1 MKNENVLLMCEPQ
14 FYGVEYVINPW
25 MKGNVGCVDHSL
37 AFHQWRRLHET
48 ILSLGDVE
56 VIQPIYGLPDMVFT
70 ANGGFVYE
78 GVFVPSHYRYP
89 QRRPETT
96 YFAEWFRER
105 RYRVADLRS
114 GSTFEGEGD
123 ALIQP
128 GRPLLWGGYGPRTSL
143 AAHRDLAQMFEV
155 ELVPLHLID
164 ERFYHLDTC
173 FCPLPE
179 GRLIYYPQAFDRES
193 LDAIHS
199 RIPAD
204 NRFEVSDADALN
216 FACNAVD
223 LGNRFITHYAGDN
236 LCRKLESWGFE
247 VIFCP
252 LSEFI
257 RAGGSVKCLVMRMS
271 HPLVAAVVAAE
282 RPSTFICE
290 REVMADGHLLD
301 RGIASQILDCVKEGG
316 CDFEIHNLNVGQRH
330 DQHSTMQF
338 SVVAPGPQRLDTVL
352 ERLLRIG
359 VRLTEEEID
368 AHVRKVQSDGVAPW
382 GFYGT
387 TIYPTDLRVKGE
399 WIRVLDQRMDGV
411 IVVSDTQGE
420 IAAHCSL
427 IRNLKEGDEVV
438 CGFEGIRIHSHQ
450 ETREREPFGF
460 MTSPVSSERRVEAA
474 VEDLAW
480 EMLRVREQN
489 GRIVLVAGPVVIHTG
504 GGAHLARLLR
514 MGYGQALLGGNAIA
528 VHDIEHALFGTS
540 LGVDLKRGGAI
551 HGGHQHHLRAINIIR
566 SCGGIAEAVH
576 QGVLRHGV
584 MYECVVNNIPFCLA
598 GSIRDDGPLPETR
611 MNLITAQ
618 DEYAQLIKGASLI
631 LMLAST
637 LHSIGVGNMTPA
649 GVRLIAVDINPSVG
663 LKLADRGSAEC
674 WSIVTDVGLF
684 LRLLADRL
692 EAEDR
697 DRFAGTE

>member
-1 MKNENVLLMCEPQ
+1 MKSENAFLMCEPQ
-14 FYGVEYVINPW
+14 FYNVEYVINPW
-25 MKGNVGCVDHSL
+25 MKGNVGCVDHSAAL
-37 AFHQWRRLHET
+37 QQWQRLHET
-48 ILSLGDVE
+48 ISHFGQVE
-56 VIQPIYGLPDMVFT
+56 LIPQIYALPDMVFA
-70 ANGGFVYE
+70 ANGGLAYE
-78 GVFVPSHYRYP
+78 GVLVPSYYRYM
-89 QRRPETT
+89 QRRPETS
-96 YFAEWFRER
+96 YFTEWFRER
-105 RYRVADLRS
+105 RFRIAELRS
-114 GSTFEGEGD
+114 GITFEGEGD
-123 ALIQP
+123 ALFQQ
-128 GRPLLWGGYGPRTSL
+128 GRPLMWGGYGPRTSL
-143 AAHRDLAQMFEV
+143 AAYRDLAQIFEAEV
-155 ELVPLHLID
+155 VPLHLID

-179 GRLIYYPQAFDRES
+179 DRLVYYPKAFDRES

-199 RIPAD
+199 RISAD
-204 NRFEVSDADALN
+204 NRFEVSDTDALN
-216 FACNAVD
+216 FACNALD
-223 LGNRFITHYAGDN
+223 LGNRFIANFAGDD
-236 LCRKLESWGFE
+236 LRRKLESWGFE
-247 VIFCP
+247 VALCP

-257 RAGGSVKCLVMRMS
+257 RAGGSVKCLVLRLN
-271 HPLVAAVVAAE
+271 HPVVAREVAAA
-282 RPSTFICE
+282 RPATSICE
-290 REVMADGHLLD
+290 REVMAEGHLLD
-301 RGIASQILDCVKEGG
+301 RGIAGQILDCVKEGG
-316 CDFEIHNLNVGQRH
+316 CDFEIHDLQVGQRH
-330 DQHSTMQF
+330 DQHSAMRF

-359 VRLTEEEID
+359 VRLTEGEID
-368 AHVRKVQSDGVAPW
+368 AKARRVQADGVAPW

-399 WIRVLDQRMDGV
+399 WIRVSDQRMDGV
-411 IVVSDTQGE
+411 IVVGDSPDGVT
-420 IAAHCSL
+420 ARCVL
-427 IRNLKEGDEVV
+427 IRNLKLGDEVV
-438 CGFEGIRIHSHQ
+438 CGVEGIRIHSHQ
-450 ETREREPFGF
+450 ETREHEPFGF
-460 MTSPVSSERRVEAA
+460 MTSPVSSERRVEAV

-480 EMLRVREQN
+480 EMIRAREQK

-504 GGAHLARLLR
+504 GGAHLARLIR

-540 LGVDLKRGGAI
+540 LGIDLKRGGAI

-584 MYECVVNNIPFCLA
+584 MYECIVNNIPFCLA

-618 DEYAQLIKGASLI
+618 DEYAQLIRGASMI

-637 LHSIGVGNMTPA
+637 LHAIGVGNMTPA

-692 EAEDR
+692 EAENRSGVAD
-697 DRFAGTE
+697 AK

>member
-1 MKNENVLLMCEPQ
+1 MKSEDAFLMCEPQ

-25 MKGNVGCVDHSL
+25 MKGNVGCVDRSV
-37 AFHQWRRLHET
+37 AMQQWKHLHAT
-48 ILSLGDVE
+48 LSSLGEIKLV
-56 VIQPIYGLPDMVFT
+56 QPIYGLPDMVFS
-70 ANGGFVYE
+70 ANGGLTYE
-78 GVFVPSHYRYP
+78 GVFISSYYRYP
-89 QRRPETT
+89 QRRPETQ
-96 YFAEWFRER
+96 YFTSWFREQR
-105 RYRVADLRS
+105 FRIAELRS
-114 GSTFEGEGD
+114 GATFEGEGD
-123 ALIQP
+123 ALFQP

-155 ELVPLHLID
+155 ELVPLRLID

-179 GRLIYYPQAFDRES
+179 DRLLYYPQAFDHES

-199 RIPAD
+199 HIPAG

-216 FACNAVD
+216 FACNAMD
-223 LGNRFITHYAGDN
+223 LDGRFITNFATEA
-236 LCRKLESWGFE
+236 LRQKLESWDFE
-247 VIFCP
+247 VTACP

-257 RAGGSVKCLVMRMS
+257 RAGGSVKCLVLRLS
-271 HPLVAAVVAAE
+271 HPLVAAAATAA
-282 RPSTFICE
+282 RPATSICE
-290 REVMADGHLLD
+290 REVMAEGHLLD
-301 RGIASQILDCVKEGG
+301 RGVASQILDCVKEAG
-316 CDFEIHNLNVGQRH
+316 CDFEIHSLNVGQRH
-330 DQHSTMQF
+330 DQPSAMRF

-359 VRLTEEEID
+359 VRLTEGESD
-368 AHVRKVQSDGVAPW
+368 ARVTRVQSDGVAPW

-399 WIRVLDQRMDGV
+399 WVRVSDQRMDGV
-411 IVVSDTQGE
+411 IVVGDSPDGV
-420 IAAHCSL
+420 IAHCVL
-427 IRNLKEGDEVV
+427 IRNLKKGDEVV
-438 CGFEGIRIHSHQ
+438 CGVEGIRIHSHH
-450 ETREREPFGF
+450 ETREHEPFGF

-480 EMLRVREQN
+480 EMLRIREQK
-489 GRIVLVAGPVVIHTG
+489 GRIVIVAGPVVIHTG
-504 GGAHLARLLR
+504 GGAHLARLIR
-514 MGYGQALLGGNAIA
+514 TGYVHTLLGGNAIA
-528 VHDIEHALFGTS
+528 VHDIENALLGTS
-540 LGVDLKRGGAI
+540 LGIDLKRGSAI

-566 SCGGIAEAVH
+566 ACGGIAEAVQ

-584 MYECVVNNIPFCLA
+584 MYECIVNHIPFCLA
-598 GSIRDDGPLPETR
+598 GSIRDDGPLPETQ

-618 DEYAQLIKGASLI
+618 EEYAQLIKGANLI

-674 WSIVTDVGLF
+674 SSIVTDVGLF

-692 EAEDR
+692 EAENR
-697 DRFAGTE
+697 SSAAGVK